1 MYRFTPDFKNALIK
15 NPKERTKNDIDI
27 IFSHLKQL
35 EGFKWINDTALRKI
49 SRAARY
55 EAYPMNHILFRK
67 GQPATCWYILLTG
80 SVYIDEQIQLP
91 LGCFG
96 KRNEVHLRRISDCI
110 ILQPSELIVIDY
122 PDDQR
127 VPIYQSIQ
135 ENTNNIYNLQNN
147 FQTNLQIKGTRFG
160 DQLDTPYFD
169 NKQVQSSTL
178 RPKQIPIYEMTTEKG
193 NIFNGIDN
201 TDCNVIPTSTT
212 GISRITV
219 QSSQTNKFT
228 INNKQISRVY
238 NNLPEVSNCP
248 PIPVKTTNLQQK
260 NDIPILDSPTIP
272 YHHIF
277 KNQPQPYV
285 RYRTHNSQ
293 LQRKSLDE
301 TAMQVNNEKNM
312 KNNVN
317 SSIKQ
322 PTYITV
328 GGSSSSSRND
338 ELSGLPEAFVDSDDE
353 EGSCPSHDSFQELR
367 DNVRECL
374 EKEPSMRTLDDI
386 LILLD
391 FMSQMQAFANLPMS
405 IRKQICLKMLF
416 AVVQDSG
423 TVILQHGDKL
433 DSWSVVV
440 NGYVEWTKPNG
451 EKIEYRMGD
460 AFGATASPTE
470 QYHEGE
476 MRTMTNNCEFL
487 LVEHKDFYH
496 IMSTINQHIE
506 KVSDV
511 TGEVVSETER
521 RVTGNQVGLVII
533 KAKPE
538 KLLQLLVEE
547 SDTISDEHY
556 TEDYL
561 LMYRVFLSDPTEIFL
576 KLKQWFDEPTFKEK
590 IPRIV
595 LLWVNSHFNDFE
607 SNCKMIKLL
616 EEFGNSLEKE
626 NLHSQLAL
634 LNIACSIKSK
644 IRTVILTRSNRD
656 QELCF
661 SLIGGKEINHK
672 LFIAD
677 ISNNCDSQTNEL
689 RRGDEILEVNGHNF
703 SSITLSKALV
713 LLKDSTH
720 LSIQVKW
727 NLMGFKEMLIDME
740 SKKNNFDYDSI
751 SSNENPFTSIR
762 YEKNDGSGIYLP
774 SRQHNSSSSSVN
786 TKMSHISSKNSM
798 MSKLINIIKGTSS
811 GSDSGFSNDLPNNSN
826 IMNTSAINSSLPP
839 LSGTIR
845 ASRSNPDIHINIH
858 RPASGYKY
866 SLASD
871 PFDNTKSNTMNQIEE
886 VIKVYRS
893 DQTFRYLIIYPH
905 TTVSDIVKLALQE
918 FGMNTDTGN
927 LEWSLCMTSVTP
939 EGAIKQRTLPQT
951 MKNMGNYLNLNS
963 RYYLKN
969 NDRSEPLLPD
979 DVAPEVLKESQTYL
993 IDLNAH
999 TIAVHLTLQDFGI
1012 FSKIE
1017 TTEYVDCLF
1026 EIKSSYGW
1034 PMLKKFEDIF
1044 NVEMWWVATEICSE
1058 KIVYKRAKL
1067 IKKFIKVARH
1077 CRELRNFNSMFAII
1091 SGLEKPAVRRLQNS
1105 WERVP
1110 NKYVKMLNDMQTLLD
1125 PSRNMSKYRQH
1136 LLNLSQDP
1144 PVIPIYPVFKKD
1156 LIYSNEANE
1165 TYSDKLVNFEKLRI
1179 IAKIIR
1185 SVTKLSLVPYTQEV
1199 ILNRDSSNMDS
1210 KSNTSTIKK
1219 LSGSK
1224 NGSQSRK
1231 KMYEQD
1237 QMVKKV
1243 KAYLE
1248 VMKICDNENEL
1259 DKMSSECE
1267 PPQNSSSGNAS
1278 SGTSRKRAP
1287 SPSSSS
1293 ISSHSNQSEQ
1303 FTRFHTPKFGVESP
1317 QAVQKMLSLVQN
1329 SKVKPAIN
1337 VKGFSPIQSPM
1348 LNNNR
1353 GTPKR
1358 SNTGIGRIPSFSSRS
1373 SSNSTDLHP
1382 VDLTAESSSVTTFC
1396 STTNTSQNSNS
1407 TDIGPGAFVRPI
1419 RRK

>member
-15 NPKERTKNDIDI
+15 NPKERNKAEIDI
-27 IFSHLKQL
+27 IFSHLKKL
-35 EGFKWINDTALRKI
+35 DGFKWINDTALRKI

-55 EAYPMNHILFRK
+55 EAYPINHILFRK

-110 ILQPSELIVIDY
+110 ILQPSELIAIDY

-127 VPIYQSIQ
+127 VPIYQTIH
-135 ENTNNIYNLQNN
+135 ENSNNLYTLQNN

-169 NKQVQSSTL
+169 SNQVHSSAISS
-178 RPKQIPIYEMTTEKG
+178 KQIPSFDKTEKG
-193 NIFNGIDN
+193 NNSNGVDSVDRN
-201 TDCNVIPTSTT
+201 LMPPSSV

-219 QSSQTNKFT
+219 QPCHSMQPHPY
-228 INNKQISRVY
+228 NNKQSSNSSVNTSDNQRFLVPSSRNIPNQNIETQQLESSNISY
-238 NNLPEVSNCP
+238 FQ
-248 PIPVKTTNLQQK
+248 TQ
-260 NDIPILDSPTIP
+260 
-272 YHHIF
+272 
-277 KNQPQPYV
+277 KNQPPPYV
-285 RYRTHNSQ
+285 RYRTHNNH
-293 LQRKSLDE
+293 LQRKSFDE
-301 TAMQVNNEKNM
+301 TAMSKNVDVNIKNVV
-312 KNNVN
+312 KN
-317 SSIKQ
+317 SIKQ
-322 PTYITV
+322 PTLITV
-328 GGSSSSSRND
+328 GSSSINSTSD

-391 FMSQMQAFANLPMS
+391 FMAQMQAFANLPMS
-405 IRKQICLKMLF
+405 IRRQICLKMLF
-416 AVVQDSG
+416 AVVQDAG

-440 NGYVEWTKPNG
+440 NGSVEWTKPNG

-460 AFGATASPTE
+460 AFGADANPAV

-476 MRTMTNNCEFL
+476 MRTVCNNCEFL

-496 IMSTINQHIE
+496 IMSTISQHIE
-506 KVSDV
+506 KISDV

-521 RVTGNQVGLVII
+521 RITGNQVGLVVI

-538 KLLQLLVEE
+538 KLLQLLVEDME
-547 SDTISDEHY
+547 TVSDIHY
-556 TEDYL
+556 VEDYL
-561 LMYRVFLSDPTEIFL
+561 LMYRVFVPDPTEIFL
-576 KLKQWFDEPTFKEK
+576 KLYEWFQGPQMKDK
-590 IPRIV
+590 IPRII

-607 SNCKMIKLL
+607 CNNKMINYL
-616 EEFGNSLEKE
+616 EMFGNCLEQE
-626 NLHSQLAL
+626 GLHSQLAL
-634 LNIACSIKSK
+634 LNIACSVKSK
-644 IRTVILTRSNRD
+644 IRTITLTRSNRD

-661 SLIGGKEINHK
+661 SLIGGKETNHK
-672 LFIAD
+672 IFVAD
-677 ISNNCDSQTNEL
+677 ISQSIESENIGL
-689 RRGDEILEVNGHNF
+689 RRGDEIIEVNGHNF
-703 SSITLSKALV
+703 SSITLSRALV

-727 NLMGFKEMLIDME
+727 NLMGFKEMLFDME
-740 SKKNNFDYDSI
+740 SRKNNYDYEGLPNSENSFSSTRY
-751 SSNENPFTSIR
+751 SSNDNGSIF
-762 YEKNDGSGIYLP
+762 LP
-774 SRQHNSSSSSVN
+774 PRQYNSSSSSVN
-786 TKMSHISSKNSM
+786 TKVSNSSSKNSM
-798 MSKLINIIKGTSS
+798 MSKLINIIKGSS
-811 GSDSGFSNDLPNNSN
+811 NGSDSGFSNDINNSSN
-826 IMNTSAINSSLPP
+826 VMNTSAINSSLPP

-845 ASRSNPDIHINIH
+845 ASRSNPDIHINLH
-858 RPASGYKY
+858 RPASSYKY
-866 SLASD
+866 SLVSD
-871 PFDNTKSNTMNQIEE
+871 SFENSNTSVPSKIEE

-893 DQTFRYLIIYPH
+893 DQTFRYLTIYAE
-905 TTVSDIVKLALQE
+905 TTVKNIVQLALQE
-918 FGMNTDTGN
+918 FGMNTDAGSM
-927 LEWSLCMTSVTP
+927 EWSLCMTSVTP
-939 EGAIKQRTLPQT
+939 EGAIKQRTLPPT
-951 MKNMGNYLNLNS
+951 MTNMAKYLNLNS

-979 DVAPEVLKESQTYL
+979 DVAPELLKESQTYL
-993 IDLNAH
+993 VDLNAH
-999 TIAVHLTLQDFGI
+999 TLAVHLTLQDFSI
-1012 FSKIE
+1012 FSTIE
-1017 TTEYVDCLF
+1017 ATEYVDCLF
-1026 EIKSSYGW
+1026 EIESAYGW
-1034 PMLKKFEDIF
+1034 PMLKKFENVF

-1058 KIVYKRAKL
+1058 KVVYKRAKL

-1077 CRELRNFNSMFAII
+1077 CRELKNFNSMFAIL

-1110 NKYVKMLNDMQTLLD
+1110 NKYVKMLNDMQALLD

-1136 LLNLSQDP
+1136 LINVSQDP

-1156 LIYSNEANE
+1156 LIYSNEANQ
-1165 TYSDKLVNFEKLRI
+1165 TYYDKLVNFEKLRI

-1199 ILNRDSSNMDS
+1199 ILHRDSSNFDS
-1210 KSNTSTIKK
+1210 KGNTSTIKK
-1219 LSGSK
+1219 LSGVK

-1231 KMYEQD
+1231 KIYEQEI
-1237 QMVKKV
+1237 MIKKV
-1243 KAYLE
+1243 KSYLD

-1259 DKMSSECE
+1259 DKLSAECE

-1278 SGTSRKRAP
+1278 TGTSRRRAP

-1303 FTRFHTPKFGVESP
+1303 FNRFHTPKFGVESP

-1329 SKVKPAIN
+1329 SKIKPTSN
-1337 VKGFSPIQSPM
+1337 NKGFSPMQSPM

-1353 GTPKR
+1353 GNQKR
-1358 SNTGIGRIPSFSSRS
+1358 TNAGIGRIPSFSSRS
-1373 SSNSTDLHP
+1373 SSNSADLHP

-1396 STTNTSQNSNS
+1396 TNTNITPNANSNE
-1407 TDIGPGAFVRPI
+1407 IAPGAFVRPM